1 MPPGLR
7 FDADAADCRVFT
19 YRDGLLSMVA
29 HDLELRV
36 TRLTVEVDEAARTVA
51 ATVDP
56 TSLRVVQALRDG
68 RPLPDALGANDR
80 AQIERSIAGDV
91 LQAARFPEIRFV
103 STAVADAPGG
113 FRVTG
118 TLVLCGREQT
128 VVVPVRRD
136 GNVAVA
142 EATLHQPD
150 FGIRP
155 YSAMLGALRVKP
167 DVAVRLTV
175 RRPS

>member
-1 MPPGLR
+1 MR
-7 FDADAADCRVFT
+7 FDAETADCRVFT

-36 TRLTVEVDEAARTVA
+36 TRLTLDVDEAAHTAVA
-51 ATVDP
+51 TFDA

-68 RPLPDALGANDR
+68 RPLPDALGANER
-80 AQIERSIAGDV
+80 AQIERSIVGEV
-91 LQAARFPEIRFV
+91 LDAAKFPEIRFA

-118 TLVLCGREQT
+118 TLALHGRERT
-128 VVVPVRRD
+128 IVVPVRVD
-136 GNVAVA
+136 GDVAVA
-142 EATLHQPD
+142 EVGVHQPD

-167 DVAVRLTV
+167 DVTVRLTV
-175 RRPS
+175 RRRRS

>member
-1 MPPGLR
+1 MH

-29 HDLELRV
+29 HDLDLRV
-36 TRLTVEVDEAARTVA
+36 TRLALDVDEAARTVA
-51 ATVDP
+51 ATFDP

-68 RPLPDALGANDR
+68 RPLPDALGASER
-80 AQIERSIAGDV
+80 AQIERSIASDV
-91 LQAARFPEIRFV
+91 LDAARFPEIRFA
-103 STAVADAPGG
+103 STAVTEVSGG
-113 FRVTG
+113 FRVSG
-118 TLVLCGREQT
+118 TLALHGCERAIVVT
-128 VVVPVRRD
+128 VRVEGD
-136 GNVAVA
+136 VAVA

-167 DVAVRLTV
+167 DVGVRLTA